1 MKRFIKIHK
10 QAFELKDKKKICKDK
25 NGEMIGK
32 EKGTNAI
39 GLYMIIS
46 VKMSTH
52 KKKAVMT
59 ETLLILATQ
68 MSLLLKRV
76 ERQLR

>member
-1 MKRFIKIHK
+1 MYRFIKIHE
-10 QAFELKDKKKICKDK
+10 QAFELKDKKNIRQDK
-25 NGEMIGK
+25 NGGMIGK

-52 KKKAVMT
+52 KKKAKMT
-59 ETLLILATQ
+59 EI
-68 MSLLLKRV
+68 
-76 ERQLR
+76 